1 MKETSK
7 KMLAVLIVLA
17 MIISIISP
25 MTLTVSA
32 SVWNGTPDTSWYTGS
47 SPYTIM
53 TAEQLAG
60 LASLSTTNNFEGE
73 TIILGADI
81 VLNDTSN
88 FANWESSPPAN
99 QWTPIGTSD
108 SRFKGTFDGNGHT
121 ISGLYISKSSEYYKG
136 LFMYTAGNIRNLTLT
151 DCYIYANGYAGGIS
165 YYCGSVARITN
176 CSVSGIIKVTGSY
189 AGGIVG
195 QTENGTIISKCIN
208 NASVTAGKTSGGI
221 VGVNNGTVADCYN
234 TGNIAGNDS
243 PYSDAA
249 GIAGNNNIF
258 GLINNC
264 YNLGNLSAIDTAG
277 GIVSYNEGSIS
288 NLFGC
293 CNRWN

>member
-47 SPYTIM
+47 SPYTIT

-121 ISGLYISKSSEYYKG
+121 ISGLYISDSLSDNKA
-136 LFMYTAGNIRNLTLT
+136 LFMYTENCTIKDLTM
-151 DCYIYANGYAGGIS
+151 
-165 YYCGSVARITN
+165 TN
-176 CSVSGIIKVTGSY
+176 CYV
-189 AGGIVG
+189 
-195 QTENGTIISKCIN
+195 
-208 NASVTAGKTSGGI
+208 NAI
-221 VGVNNGTVADCYN
+221 
-234 TGNIAGNDS
+234 
-243 PYSDAA
+243 
-249 GIAGNNNIF
+249 
-258 GLINNC
+258 
-264 YNLGNLSAIDTAG
+264 
-277 GIVSYNEGSIS
+277 ESIY
-288 NLFGC
+288 C
-293 CNRWN
+293 RV